1 MDVWQTL
8 IAIMKIR
15 IEVTADDG
23 TIFQGDAMLTRVAK
37 ARKTSISVEPTK
49 TKVNCPEAIKRLWQ
63 GGQFKSPLSFA
74 AIKAELTQEGFN
86 FPNNTLMMAL
96 ASANYLTKRGSKG
109 SYQWS
114 QRHPYNG

>member
-1 MDVWQTL
+1 
-8 IAIMKIR
+8 MKIR
-15 IEVTADDG
+15 IEVIADDG
-23 TIFQGDAMLTRVAK
+23 TVFQGDAMLARVTKTRK
-37 ARKTSISVEPTK
+37 ASTSAEPTK

-63 GGQFKSPLSFA
+63 REQFKSPLSFA
-74 AIKAELTQEGFN
+74 GIKTELTQEGFN

-96 ASANYLTKRGSKG
+96 ANANYLTKRGSKG